1 MPLMLGAEPYH
12 ADGGPVGVLL
22 CHGFTGTP
30 QSMRPWAEYLAGQ
43 GHTVSLPRLPGH
55 GTHWRD
61 ANATSWRDWY
71 AEVERAHADLV
82 GRCSS
87 VFVCGLSMGGTLA
100 LRLAQERGDAVAG
113 LILVN
118 PSVAT
123 QRFDAKYLVPV
134 LGRVVPAWKGI
145 GSDIKKPGMV
155 ETAYPMVPLKALLSL
170 RELWAAVRADLPR
183 VRQPLLLFRSRV
195 DHVVE
200 PVSSRIVLG
209 GVSSTDT
216 AERVLENSY
225 HVATLDNDAP
235 EIFAGSAEW
244 IRARVPQPDQA
255 GAARVGGAL
264 AAAAPGNTAP
274 GGAAPGNTTSGKT
287 ASGKTAPG
295 GAGPGDNVPAGT
307 VSGGTASGDT
317 ASGGTASGEIAAGGT
332 AAAAD
337 GATKG

>member
-1 MPLMLGAEPYH
+1 MLGAEPFH

-30 QSMRPWAEYLAGQ
+30 QSMRPWADHLAAQ
-43 GHTVSLPRLPGH
+43 GYTVSLPRLPGH

-61 ANATSWRDWY
+61 ANATSWMDWY
-71 AEVERAHADLV
+71 AEVERAHTDLA
-82 GRCSS
+82 GRCAA

-113 LILVN
+113 LVLVN

-123 QRFDAKYLVPV
+123 QRFDAKYIVPV
-134 LGRVVPAWKGI
+134 LGRVLPAWKGI

-155 ETAYPMVPLKALLSL
+155 ETAYAMLPLKALLSL

-216 AERVLENSY
+216 TERVLENSY

-235 EIFAGSAEW
+235 EIFTRSAEW
-244 IRARVPQPDQA
+244 IGDHAPQPDLTGQA
-255 GAARVGGAL
+255 AGHA
-264 AAAAPGNTAP
+264 TT
-274 GGAAPGNTTSGKT
+274 GGAATGDAVPGE
-287 ASGKTAPG
+287 AVPDEAV
-295 GAGPGDNVPAGT
+295 GAGTA
-307 VSGGTASGDT
+307 SGGTASGDT
-317 ASGGTASGEIAAGGT
+317 AAGGT

>member
-1 MPLMLGAEPYH
+1 MLGAEPFH

-30 QSMRPWAEYLAGQ
+30 QSMRPWAEHLAAQ
-43 GHTVSLPRLPGH
+43 GFTVSLPRLPGH

-61 ANATSWRDWY
+61 ANATTWTDWY
-71 AEVERAHADLV
+71 AEVERVHADLA
-82 GRCSS
+82 GRCDA

-100 LRLAQERGDAVAG
+100 LRLAQQHGDAVAG
-113 LILVN
+113 LVLVN

-134 LGRVVPAWKGI
+134 LGRVLPAWKGI
-145 GSDIKKPGMV
+145 GSDIKMPGMV

-200 PVSSRIVLG
+200 AVSSRIVLG

-235 EIFAGSAEW
+235 EIFSRSAEW
-244 IRARVPQPDQA
+244 IRDHAPRPDPA
-255 GAARVGGAL
+255 GE
-264 AAAAPGNTAP
+264 AAAAATPGDAAT
-274 GGAAPGNTTSGKT
+274 GGAAPGD
-287 ASGKTAPG
+287 A
-295 GAGPGDNVPAGT
+295 VPAGT
-307 VSGGTASGDT
+307 ASGTASGDT
-317 ASGGTASGEIAAGGT
+317 AAGGT